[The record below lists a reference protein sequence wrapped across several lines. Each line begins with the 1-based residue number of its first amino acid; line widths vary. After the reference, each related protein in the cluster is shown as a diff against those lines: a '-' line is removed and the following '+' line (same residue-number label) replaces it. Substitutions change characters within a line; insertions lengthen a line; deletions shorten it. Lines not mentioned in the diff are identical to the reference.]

1 MNSEGQITAVAPP
14 SKTLS
19 KVPVSVTTIAGAAS
33 SVQTFAY
40 EGCNVPKLSSQK
52 LKASKRKS
60 KKADCKIG
68 SVKKRGDATAKTG
81 KVVKQNPKPGK
92 ILAPGTKISITLGA

>member
-1 MNSEGQITAVAPP
+1 MSQT
-14 SKTLS
+14 SLRS
-19 KVPVSVTTIAGAAS
+19 SRIAGAAS

-68 SVKKRGDATAKTG
+68 SVKKTGDATAKTG
-81 KVVKQNPKPGK
+81 KVIKQNPKPGPK
-92 ILAPGTKISITLGA
+92 KDRAG